1 MWPVKWEKLNN
12 DSHWTQVDSQKHRG
26 GGSRL
31 TIASFEEGDAG
42 EYRCGSKNSVGQAEI
57 SLSLDRV
64 GGVVSVD
71 DESSFRNFPRFHPT
85 HLVSEARGRRLHPRR
100 KSATGLEAR
109 KSRFRS
115 RMRKMRRF
123 KQKKSLTK
131 AAVAKTP
138 QPQDHSPASSI
149 TTKNIFNLK

>member
-12 DSHWTQVDSQKHRG
+12 DSHWIQVDSQKQR

-31 TIASFEEGDAG
+31 TIESFEEGDAG

-71 DESSFRNFPRFHPT
+71 DESSFRNFPRFHPS

-100 KSATGLEAR
+100 KSGLEAR
-109 KSRFRS
+109 KSRFRT

-131 AAVAKTP
+131 AAIAKTP

-149 TTKNIFNLK
+149 TKNIFNLK